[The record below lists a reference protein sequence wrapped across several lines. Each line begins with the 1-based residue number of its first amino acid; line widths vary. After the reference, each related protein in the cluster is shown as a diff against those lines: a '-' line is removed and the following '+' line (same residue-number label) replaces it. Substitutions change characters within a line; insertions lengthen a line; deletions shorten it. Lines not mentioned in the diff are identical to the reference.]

1 MKPLSPLLYSKRN
14 KKKVLASINAVTLAV
29 SFLYILYCFSNS
41 IIGMVMRNGIP
52 IYKKAAVV
60 MNCQGKPIDSSII
73 NEIKKNENVERVVPT
88 IFNYHIKF
96 KIPGVS
102 DRASAVPIRKNDINY
117 FMEELD
123 IKLIAGDLPKEGL
136 KEIAINC
143 DIAKNRGVK
152 LGDKV
157 GNNVYQFDDL
167 PGEYEVVGVIDSE
180 SLISILSV
188 NDSNYPNYNNEEAA
202 FGTGFYVFSK
212 ESKKIAMDKYISNLP
227 NDKVRYEIE
236 KTIIDHAQKASASL
250 KVMDIIAIL
259 SIIVM
264 VINVGSAKY
273 AQYLNRKEE
282 LGLLN
287 AVGYNKDQILYKAF
301 KEVVIV
307 NLIGFVLGIV
317 GGFIVSYLL
326 NKGLWEPKGA
336 RGFLYTT
343 KGFVVSVF
351 VPLFTIL
358 FSIIPINNLVNKL
371 DPIKMIEKN

>member
-1 MKPLSPLLYSKRN
+1 MKPLSPLLYSMRN
-14 KKKVLASINAVTLAV
+14 RKKVFVSIKAVMLAV
-29 SFLYILYCFSNS
+29 SFLYILYSFTNS
-41 IIGMVMRNGIP
+41 IMDMEMRNGVP
-52 IYKKAAVV
+52 IYEKAAVV
-60 MNCQGKPIDSSII
+60 MNSQGKPIDSSLIK
-73 NEIKKNENVERVVPT
+73 EIKNNENVERVVPT
-88 IFNYHIKF
+88 IFNYNIRY

-102 DRASAVPIRKNDINY
+102 DRASAVPIRNSDINY
-117 FMEELD
+117 FMEKLG

-136 KEIAINC
+136 KEIAINK

-152 LGDKV
+152 IGDKV
-157 GNNVYQFDDL
+157 GNNVNQFDTL

-188 NDSNYPNYNNEEAA
+188 NNSIYPNYNNEEAA
-202 FGTGFYVFSK
+202 FGTSFYVFSK
-212 ESKKIAMDKYISNLP
+212 EGKKAAMDKYISSLP
-227 NDKVRYEIE
+227 NDKARYEIE
-236 KTIIDHAQKASASL
+236 KTVKEHAEKASSSL

-287 AVGYNKDQILYKAF
+287 AIGYNKDQILYKTF

-307 NLIGFVLGIV
+307 NLIGFALGII
-317 GGFIVSYLL
+317 GGFIVSYLI
-326 NKGLWEPKGA
+326 NKGLWEPSGA

>member
-14 KKKVLASINAVTLAV
+14 KKKVFASINAVMLAV
-29 SFLYILYCFSNS
+29 SFLYILYSFTNTIMS
-41 IIGMVMRNGIP
+41 MEMRNGIP
-52 IYKKAAVV
+52 IYKNAAVV
-60 MNCQGKPIDSSII
+60 MNCQGKPIESSLIK
-73 NEIKKNENVERVVPT
+73 EIKNNENVERVVPT
-88 IFNYHIKF
+88 IFNYKLRY

-102 DRASAVPIRKNDINY
+102 DRASAVPIRNDDINY
-117 FMEELD
+117 FMEKLG

-136 KEIAINC
+136 KQIAINK

-152 LGDKV
+152 IGDKV
-157 GNNVYQFDDL
+157 GNNVNQFDSL
-167 PGEYEVVGVIDSE
+167 PGEYEVVGLIDSE

-188 NDSNYPNYNNEEAA
+188 NNSIYPNYNNEEAA
-202 FGTGFYVFSK
+202 FGTSFYVFSK
-212 ESKKIAMDKYISNLP
+212 EGKKTAMDKYISSLP

-236 KTIIDHAQKASASL
+236 KTIKEHAEKASSSL

-287 AVGYNKDQILYKAF
+287 AVGYNKEQILYKTF

-307 NLIGFVLGIV
+307 NLIGFVLGII
-317 GGFIVSYLL
+317 GGFITSYLI
-326 NKGLWEPKGA
+326 NKGLWEPNGA
-336 RGFLYTT
+336 RGFLYTA